1 MKGLILEKQG
11 LIGAQVKL
19 FKKKLYEKKIQRED
33 KEKMIKANKWYIF
46 AQLTFSNQNNFSK
59 KKHYLLIQ
67 SLRIGNSDK

>member
-59 KKHYLLIQ
+59 KHYLLIQ